1 MELGI
6 IKNDV
11 IGELRSTRYFN
22 ETEITRLV
30 QTDTIPHKDRVLMI
44 AELTRQNVIAIE
56 AVKLIE
62 LYFPAAPAPAK
73 QQETPT
79 ETVA

>member
-30 QTDTIPHKDRVLMI
+30 QTDSIPHKDRVLMI
-44 AELTRQNVIAIE
+44 AELARQNVIAIE

-62 LYFPAAPAPAK
+62 LYFPAAPVQTKVADA
-73 QQETPT
+73 PT
-79 ETVA
+79 EPVI